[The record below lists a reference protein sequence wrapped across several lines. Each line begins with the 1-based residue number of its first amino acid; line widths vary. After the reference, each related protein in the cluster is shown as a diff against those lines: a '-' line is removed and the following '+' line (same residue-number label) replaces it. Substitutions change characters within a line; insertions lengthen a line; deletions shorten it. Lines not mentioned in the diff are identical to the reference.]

1 MCKPPSPRPRPSMMA
16 TSRMTSVF
24 MCSSVA
30 MTLANGTFTRNALGH
45 SSHFG
50 LGELVSWCFRH
61 IVNLRKIQAYNSVNL
76 REGYPT
82 LEIRTPREIIDHGQ
96 D

>member
-1 MCKPPSPRPRPSMMA
+1 MRKPQSPRPRPSMMA

-24 MCSSVA
+24 TCSSVA

-50 LGELVSWCFRH
+50 LGLFVP
-61 IVNLRKIQAYNSVNL
+61 LA
-76 REGYPT
+76 
-82 LEIRTPREIIDHGQ
+82 D
-96 D
+96 